1 MASLFKKSLFA
12 AVIIGGGYYAYGHF
26 FGAGA
31 GAGGAMAGMGAPPV
45 SVAEVVAK
53 KTKIWRDFSGKLVAV
68 DSAEIRSR
76 VSGTIEKIHFKEG
89 DFVQKDAP
97 LFTIDRKPYAAAL
110 QAAKAKA
117 SLAEA
122 EFSRAKEL
130 IKDKAI
136 PQKEYD
142 QRRSEAESARAA
154 LTQANLDYDYT
165 LIKSPISGQV
175 GRAEI
180 TVGNLVDAGGNAPIL
195 TTVVTN
201 KPIYADFDIDEQTYL
216 RFLQET
222 GGDAKKLQNIP
233 VNLSISDAAAPI
245 VGKVQSF
252 DNQINSSSGTLRVR
266 ALFDNENSG
275 LVAGMFAH
283 LQMASAS
290 EAEVLLINEHAINT
304 DQSVKFV
311 WVVGDDNKVSYRPVK
326 LAGSADGFRVV
337 TDGLKT
343 GEKIVIGGTQRV
355 MMPSQAITPKLVGM
369 DGKEIENN
377 STPADAEK
385 TAP

>member
-1 MASLFKKSLFA
+1 MASLLKKSLFA
-12 AVIIGGGYYAYGHF
+12 AVIIGGGYYVYGHF
-26 FGAGA
+26 FSG
-31 GAGGAMAGMGAPPV
+31 GAGGGIMAGMGAPPV
-45 SVAEVVAK
+45 SVAEVIAK
-53 KTKIWRDFSGKLVAV
+53 KTQLWSDFSGKLVAV
-68 DSAEIRSR
+68 DSAEIRPR
-76 VSGTIEKIHFKEG
+76 VAGTIEKIHFKEG
-89 DFVQKDAP
+89 ELVAKDAP
-97 LFTIDRKPYAAAL
+97 LFTIDRKPYAAVL
-110 QAAKAKA
+110 QAAKARA
-117 SLAEA
+117 ELAEA
-122 EFSRAKEL
+122 DFSRAKEL

-142 QRRSEAESARAA
+142 QRKNDVEVARAE
-154 LTQANLDYDYT
+154 LTKANLDYDYT
-165 LIKSPISGQV
+165 IVKSPIAGQV

-216 RFLQET
+216 RYLQEA

-233 VNLSISDAAAPI
+233 VNLGASDAATAI

-252 DNQINSSSGTLRVR
+252 DNQINASSGTLRVR
-266 ALFDNENSG
+266 AIFDNENYG

-283 LQMASAS
+283 VQMSS
-290 EAEVLLINEHAINT
+290 LSDAEVLLINEHAVNT

-326 LAGSADGFRVV
+326 LAGSAEGFRVV
-337 TDGLKT
+337 TDGLKV

-355 MMPSQAITPKLVGM
+355 MMPNQAITPKIVGM
-369 DGKEIENN
+369 DGKDGDAT
-377 STPADAEK
+377 TPAAEEK